1 MKGGNWEATTA
12 LLNYLTL
19 KLTYKEPYA
28 VAEGFKIPQVFVL

>member
-1 MKGGNWEATTA
+1 MKGEIWRKDPPSK
-12 LLNYLTL
+12 LPIL

>member
-1 MKGGNWEATTA
+1 MHTPF
-12 LLNYLTL
+12 LNFNLTL